1 MLKIAIVGCGKI
13 ADEHA
18 RQVQRIAGSQLVAF
32 LDAEPLMAKQMH
44 ERFAGTK
51 PYADLDQMLSEAKP
65 DVVHITT
72 PPTSHYAT
80 ALRCIEAGCHVFV
93 EKPFTMDSLEA
104 TKLLDAA
111 RRRNVKVCVDHNYQ
125 FTDPAVRMREL
136 VAGGYLGGAPV
147 HIESYYCY
155 DLGDPTY
162 AKAFLTDTSHWVRS
176 LPGGLLQNIISHG
189 ICRIAEF
196 MQSDDP
202 EVTAH
207 GATSPLLRS
216 LGETS
221 IVDELRVVV
230 RDESTTA
237 FFTFSSQMRPQC
249 MQLRLFGPKNG
260 LLLDDDHHTLIK
272 LDGKK
277 HKSYL
282 QNFIPPAALSY
293 QLMANA
299 LGNVRKFVTGRL
311 NMNEGMR
318 GLIERFYRSIADD
331 QPLPI
336 SYREIILTQRI
347 MDSILDQLN
356 RKASR
361 QDVLQ
366 HASRG

>member
-1 MLKIAIVGCGKI
+1 MLKVAIVGCGKI

-18 RQVQRIAGSQLVAF
+18 RQVQRVPGSRLVAF
-32 LDAEPLMAKQMH
+32 FDAEPLMAKQMH
-44 ERFAGTK
+44 ERFAGTR
-51 PYADLDQMLSEAKP
+51 PFADLGDMLSDAKP

-72 PPTSHYAT
+72 PPQSHYST
-80 ALRCIEAGCHVFV
+80 AMRCIEAGCHVFV
-93 EKPFTMDSLEA
+93 EKPFTMDTLEA
-104 TKLLDAA
+104 TTLVEAA
-111 RRRNVKVCVDHNYQ
+111 NRRHVKICVDHNYQ
-125 FTDPAVRMREL
+125 FTDPAIRMRAL
-136 VAGGYLGGAPV
+136 VGGGYLGGAPV

-162 AKAFLTDTSHWVRS
+162 AKAFLTDTSHWVRA

-189 ICRIAEF
+189 ICRIAEYV
-196 MQSDDP
+196 QSDSP
-202 EVTAH
+202 EVTAL
-207 GATSPLLRS
+207 GSTSPLLRK
-216 LGETS
+216 LGETN

-230 RDESTTA
+230 RDDSTTA

-272 LDGKK
+272 LAGKK
-277 HKSYL
+277 YKSYL

-293 QLMANA
+293 QLMANSLA
-299 LGNVRKFVTGRL
+299 NVRKFVAGHL

-318 GLIERFYRSIADD
+318 ELIERFYRSIADG

-336 SYREIILTQRI
+336 PYREIILTSRI

-356 RKASR
+356 RAAVR
-361 QDVLQ
+361 PDVLE
-366 HASRG
+366 HANRG